1 MPNTYNR
8 ETERTRLRG
17 KVIRALPEE
26 QDWNRLDF
34 IDLTLSTFTCY
45 LREKSKTGVCV
56 CVFVFLYLW
65 GQVNENVL
73 FYICSYEDILQVKVC
88 VKYGFKFK

>member
-17 KVIRALPEE
+17 KVIRALPQE

-56 CVFVFLYLW
+56 CLYFYTCGDRLMKMYCSTFVRTRTFCKL
-65 GQVNENVL
+65 
-73 FYICSYEDILQVKVC
+73 
-88 VKYGFKFK
+88 KFV